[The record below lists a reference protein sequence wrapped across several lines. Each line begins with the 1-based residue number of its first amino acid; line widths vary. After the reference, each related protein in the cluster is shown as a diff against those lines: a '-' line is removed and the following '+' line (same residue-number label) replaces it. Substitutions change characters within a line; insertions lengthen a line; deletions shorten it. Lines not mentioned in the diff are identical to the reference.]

1 MPVAGRT
8 RDLVDFIV
16 YCQHPQQASFP
27 GTRYGYGEKD
37 CTEKSRIKKVGI
49 KKVGIKKVGIKKVG
63 IEEKGRSVLG
73 WLRTNWHKKES
84 W

>member
-49 KKVGIKKVGIKKVG
+49 KKVGI
-63 IEEKGRSVLG
+63 EEKGRSVLG

>member
-1 MPVAGRT
+1 MPAAGRT

-49 KKVGIKKVGIKKVG
+49 KKVGI
-63 IEEKGRSVLG
+63 EEKGRSVLG